1 MKKRKANV
9 VMKQFLP
16 KMLVFICSVGLM
28 TGCHHQPKST
38 TTAQQPPLQ
47 AQAPPVTE
55 PATHPAQMEVIPLEP
70 EKDKTTVATA
80 PAPETAPPSPVK
92 PEKHRKI
99 TKPQP
104 SPTSTAS
111 TQPPA
116 PAPAATPPATAPPA
130 ASQTPPAT
138 APTTTAAT
146 PTRSNANSPIGQ
158 LTEGDISGSAQVQE
172 ETEKLI
178 KNTESGL
185 AGLQRPLTA
194 QEQETAKQIRKFIE
208 QAREALTAQD
218 AGGAHT
224 LAVKANLLLAELK
237 K

>member
-1 MKKRKANV
+1 
-9 VMKQFLP
+9 MKQFLP

-38 TTAQQPPLQ
+38 TAQQPPLQ
-47 AQAPPVTE
+47 AQAPTVTE
-55 PATHPAQMEVIPLEP
+55 PATHPVQMEVIPLEP
-70 EKDKTTVATA
+70 ERDTTVAAA
-80 PAPETAPPSPVK
+80 PAPVTTPPPPVK
-92 PEKHRKI
+92 PEKHRKT

-104 SPTSTAS
+104 SSASTAS

-116 PAPAATPPATAPPA
+116 PAPAATPPATPPPA

-208 QAREALTAQD
+208 QARDALTAQD